1 MVHPAVLPH
10 RLRRAAWRG
19 GPVGGQFELSLPP
32 HAMLPGMGTFYLT
45 LAGIVV
51 VVVGALYWL
60 GRDIDPDDRNNPPFD
75 VRRAG
80 G

>member
-1 MVHPAVLPH
+1 M
-10 RLRRAAWRG
+10 LRVW
-19 GPVGGQFELSLPP
+19 
-32 HAMLPGMGTFYLT
+32 GTLLA

-51 VVVGALYWL
+51 VAVGALYWL

-75 VRRAG
+75 VRRVG

>member
-1 MVHPAVLPH
+1 MPT
-10 RLRRAAWRG
+10 AAKPRSADVPLCQRPFPPKCYAAG
-19 GPVGGQFELSLPP
+19 VG
-32 HAMLPGMGTFYLT
+32 T
-45 LAGIVV
+45 LLALAAIVV

-75 VRRAG
+75 VRRVG

>member
-1 MVHPAVLPH
+1 
-10 RLRRAAWRG
+10 
-19 GPVGGQFELSLPP
+19 
-32 HAMLPGMGTFYLT
+32 MLPGMGTFYLT